1 MVRRC
6 FPVAKTAG
14 SSPVSIALKVVL
26 FAPFLHLLH
35 RYRVCERLD
44 TLCRASTLLD
54 KGDLFTLVLEQML
67 TKAYSE
73 RFFSCSV
80 IMQVSSG
87 VSNNYCIKV
96 TTFVAYSIGV
106 PRI

>member
-54 KGDLFTLVLEQML
+54 KGDL
-67 TKAYSE
+67 
-73 RFFSCSV
+73 C
-80 IMQVSSG
+80 
-87 VSNNYCIKV
+87 
-96 TTFVAYSIGV
+96 TFSIGADADKS
-106 PRI
+106 IFGAILFM